1 MKKGG
6 NNSRK
11 RAQGRSYKSGSQ
23 KRKAKKNEQK
33 SELPK
38 ITMLLGNKCHDQRVT
53 TEEIGK
59 HRSETETEEPINEL
73 PGVSTATASDDEQEE
88 PDISMATASDGEQH
102 DHEVDEPDIST
113 ATASDNEQE
122 EPDISMA
129 TASDDE
135 QHDHEV
141 DGPDISTATASDE
154 RIIDIYPKDVGLWPC
169 HIRDTFRDYWLEQGS
184 KNCRN
189 IHSDFKN
196 SGLKEK
202 NRIRHCT
209 ASLLTR
215 KHSLTGE
222 IHDLSWLCYS
232 ESTGK
237 VYCFPCKP
245 LSNKTSAFTTGFND
259 WKHAGESIESHGKS
273 PQHRNALANAV
284 IRIKT
289 NARLD
294 QNLLKAMQAETKY
307 WRAVLTR
314 VIDVMIFLS
323 SRGLAIRGSDEKLG
337 SVHSGNFLGI
347 VEVLISTTHF

>member
-11 RAQGRSYKSGSQ
+11 RYQGRSYKSGSQ

-33 SELPK
+33 MISELPK

-59 HRSETETEEPINEL
+59 HRSETEAEEPINEL
-73 PGVSTATASDDEQEE
+73 PGVSTVTAGDD
-88 PDISMATASDGEQH
+88 
-102 DHEVDEPDIST
+102 
-113 ATASDNEQE
+113 EQE

-141 DGPDISTATASDE
+141 DEPDISTATASDE
-154 RIIDIYPKDVGLWPC
+154 RIIDIYPNDVGLWPC

-189 IHSDFKN
+189 IHPDFKN
-196 SGLKEK
+196 LGVKEK

-209 ASLLTR
+209 ASLFTQ

-237 VYCFPCKP
+237 VYCFPCK
-245 LSNKTSAFTTGFND
+245 LVFNKTSAFTTGFND

-273 PQHRNALANAV
+273 PQH
-284 IRIKT
+284 
-289 NARLD
+289 
-294 QNLLKAMQAETKY
+294 
-307 WRAVLTR
+307 
-314 VIDVMIFLS
+314 
-323 SRGLAIRGSDEKLG
+323 
-337 SVHSGNFLGI
+337 
-347 VEVLISTTHF
+347 